1 MLHDEMKRLNSSKS
15 STHAMCIV
23 NDLKLFSAITKTGG
37 SSSDELPL
45 ANGRTNITIEIVNLN
60 SNNPPQI

>member
-45 ANGRTNITIEIVNLN
+45 ANG
-60 SNNPPQI
+60 